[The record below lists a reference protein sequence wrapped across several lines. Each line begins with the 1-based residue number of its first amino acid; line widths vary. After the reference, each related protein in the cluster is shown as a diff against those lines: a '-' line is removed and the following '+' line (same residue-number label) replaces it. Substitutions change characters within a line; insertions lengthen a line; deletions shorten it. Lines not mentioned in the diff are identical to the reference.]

1 MDYSQIV
8 YKRKRDDAKSNQGKI
23 HNSPHFSPSG
33 RKSNWRPVFVRQI
46 QLPFKSRVTEVLSSE
61 SLPSYKHISGERKV
75 ISEGGFQIQEGVL
88 GKKLG
93 GSK

>member
-1 MDYSQIV
+1 MMLKATREKFTILHISLQV
-8 YKRKRDDAKSNQGKI
+8 V
-23 HNSPHFSPSG
+23 

-61 SLPSYKHISGERKV
+61 SLPPYKHISGERKV